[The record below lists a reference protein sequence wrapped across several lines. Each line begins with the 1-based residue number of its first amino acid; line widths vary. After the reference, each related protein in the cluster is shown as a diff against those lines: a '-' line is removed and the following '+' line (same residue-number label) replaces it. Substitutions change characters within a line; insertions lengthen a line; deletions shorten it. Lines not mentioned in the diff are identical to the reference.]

1 MHYFAIL
8 LKIIITIVKI
18 FVKNYAYEVE
28 VPIENKLYS

>member
-18 FVKNYAYEVE
+18 FVKNYAYEV
-28 VPIENKLYS
+28 PIENKLYS